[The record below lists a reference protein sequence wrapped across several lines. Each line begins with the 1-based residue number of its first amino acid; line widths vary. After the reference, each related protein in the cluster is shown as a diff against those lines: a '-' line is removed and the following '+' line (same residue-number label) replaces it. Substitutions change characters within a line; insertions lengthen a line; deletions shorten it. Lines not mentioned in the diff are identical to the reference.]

1 LQGISRSARH
11 YVLAVYLLALATLAL
26 WRLVI
31 APVAV
36 GRSDAFVLALFGL
49 AMVIAEVRPV
59 SVRRSL
65 RGDQA
70 GAAQS
75 FTVGLH
81 VATVIV
87 FGPVL
92 AALVA
97 TTAAALGEI
106 GRRSLW
112 YKALFNTSV
121 VLLSVFWSGTLF
133 WNMGGSVL
141 VRFPRDYFGAITLVV
156 VYFVI
161 NSLLIAPLLAF
172 VNHTRLGDAVRLELR
187 ETTFVFAAE
196 GSLGILVAF
205 VYQVSA
211 WALPFLALPMAAVA
225 MAHQNYVK
233 GRVETEEALIAMA
246 DVVESRDESTAQHSL
261 RVAEY
266 AVSLGRSLG
275 LRETE
280 LHSLELAGRLHDLGK
295 IGIDNSILFKPG
307 LLTPEEYQRMQAHPE
322 LSGKILEWFEFAREE
337 AQYIHLHHERLDGR
351 GYPYGLMGSEIPIAA
366 RILSIA
372 DAFDAMTTN
381 RPYRPSMT
389 RKQAIETLRA
399 NAGTQFDPNL
409 VETFISIQ
417 TEGEPP
423 ARSGPLPTL
432 ATSGE

>member
-1 LQGISRSARH
+1 
-11 YVLAVYLLALATLAL
+11 
-26 WRLVI
+26 
-31 APVAV
+31 
-36 GRSDAFVLALFGL
+36 
-49 AMVIAEVRPV
+49 
-59 SVRRSL
+59 
-65 RGDQA
+65 
-70 GAAQS
+70 
-75 FTVGLH
+75 
-81 VATVIV
+81 
-87 FGPVL
+87 
-92 AALVA
+92 
-97 TTAAALGEI
+97 
-106 GRRSLW
+106 
-112 YKALFNTSV
+112 
-121 VLLSVFWSGTLF
+121 
-133 WNMGGSVL
+133 
-141 VRFPRDYFGAITLVV
+141 
-156 VYFVI
+156 
-161 NSLLIAPLLAF
+161 
-172 VNHTRLGDAVRLELR
+172 
-187 ETTFVFAAE
+187 
-196 GSLGILVAF
+196 
-205 VYQVSA
+205 
-211 WALPFLALPMAAVA
+211 
-225 MAHQNYVK
+225 
-233 GRVETEEALIAMA
+233 MA

-307 LLTPEEYQRMQAHPE
+307 LLTPEEYQRVQAHPE

-381 RPYRPSMT
+381 RPYRPAMT

-417 TEGEPP
+417 TEGEPT